1 MPTIHIDLTN
11 CYGIGS
17 LKYDLNLNRNGS
29 CLLYAPNGTMKT
41 SFTKTIKQLINGKKP
56 EDSIFKE
63 RPTSAEITIDGI
75 AINKDNTYVF
85 DEKKEDGETS
95 ISTFLANKEL
105 KAEYDDIFEGLNNQ
119 WNDLTRAIASIS
131 RSSDCGK
138 EIYLTF
144 RQGNKESMF
153 ECLER
158 LFNEYFEGKNTAY
171 PLYTFKYNDVFDT
184 NGDGPIKTF
193 ISNNQKVI
201 NQYFNDYEQLIGN
214 STLFTSGKDSFGTY
228 HASQLL
234 DSVQDGRFFIAHHK
248 LILRDGTEVE
258 DKESLQNIISSEIN
272 KVLTDKKLKK
282 GFDKLEKALQ
292 RNTVLRAFKDVI
304 TQNPILITKLTDYE
318 NFRKEVLLGY
328 IQKNIDQFSSFI
340 DRYRANKPKIAL
352 IIQEAKKDVAAWNN
366 IINLFNSRFFVP
378 FKVEIE
384 NQKDVILNLDTPAL
398 KFTYKEVGGDEKEE
412 NIDNLVKVLSVGE
425 QRAFYILENLF
436 EIEARKAIGQE
447 TLIILDDVADSF
459 DYKNKY
465 AIVEYLAD
473 LISANNFEV
482 IILTHNFDF
491 YRTVSSRL
499 NPDSLLF
506 VIKNKDRVIN
516 LYQGIYRTDI
526 ISSKFIKKIDQKRQF
541 LALIPFTRNLIEYS
555 DGDESD
561 DYMTLTKCLHKMED
575 TDIIK
580 MDDIW
585 SIFQRHLFG
594 TKDKTITFGA
604 EKFLD
609 VVFKEADQIMR
620 EDNEIELADKLVLSM
635 AIRLKSEHIVSTLLS
650 EIEKKEINPRKNRT
664 GQLVKL
670 VKRYHPD
677 KGELILIMGQVVMF
691 TSENIHFNNFMFE
704 PLVDISILHL
714 KSLYSKVLEYESK
727 RQMAYCSKS

>member
-1 MPTIHIDLTN
+1 MN
-11 CYGIGS
+11 S
-17 LKYDLNLNRNGS
+17 
-29 CLLYAPNGTMKT
+29 
-41 SFTKTIKQLINGKKP
+41 
-56 EDSIFKE
+56 
-63 RPTSAEITIDGI
+63 
-75 AINKDNTYVF
+75 
-85 DEKKEDGETS
+85 
-95 ISTFLANKEL
+95 
-105 KAEYDDIFEGLNNQ
+105 Q
-119 WNDLTRAIASIS
+119 WNDLTRAIATIS

-138 EIYLTF
+138 EIYIAF
-144 RQGNKESMF
+144 RRDSNESIF

-158 LFNEYFEGKNTAY
+158 LYQDFFEAKSTEY

-193 ISNNQKVI
+193 VSSNQDVI
-201 NQYFNDYEQLIGN
+201 NQYFNDYEQLIGH
-214 STLFTSGKDSFGTY
+214 SDLFTSGKDSFGTY
-228 HASQLL
+228 HAGQLL
-234 DSVQDGRFFIAHHK
+234 GSVQDGRFFAAHHK
-248 LILRDGTEVE
+248 MILRDGTEVD
-258 DKESLQNIISSEIN
+258 DKDSLQNIITTEID

-282 GFDKLEKALQ
+282 SFDKLEKALQ
-292 RNTVLRAFKDVI
+292 RNTTLMAFKDVI

-318 NFRKEVLLGY
+318 GFRRDVLLGY
-328 IQKNIDQFSSFI
+328 IQKNIEQFSSFI
-340 DRYRANKPKIAL
+340 DRYKEFKPIIAS
-352 IIQEAKKDVAAWNN
+352 IIQEAEKDVAAWNN

-384 NQKDVILNLDTPAL
+384 NQKDVILNLDTPTL
-398 KFTYKEVGGDEKEE
+398 KFIYYEEKGDEKEE
-412 NIDNLVKVLSVGE
+412 KIDNLVKVLSVGE

-436 EIEARKAIGQE
+436 EIEARKARGQE
-447 TLIILDDVADSF
+447 TLVILDDVADSF

-499 NPDSLLF
+499 NPEALF
-506 VIKNKDRVIN
+506 FAIKNKDRVIN

-526 ISSKFIKKIDQKRQF
+526 ISSRLIKKIDQKRQF
-541 LALIPFTRNLIEYS
+541 LAMIPFTRNLIEYS
-555 DGDESD
+555 DGDKSG
-561 DYMTLTKCLHKMED
+561 DYMTLTNCLHQIED
-575 TDIIK
+575 TDSIK

-594 TKDKTITFGA
+594 SIGKTITFGA

-609 VVFKEADQIMR
+609 VLFSEAGQIR
-620 EDNEIELADKLVLSM
+620 GEDNEIELADKLVLSM
-635 AIRLKSEHIVSTLLS
+635 AIRLKSEYVVSALLS
-650 EIEKKEINPRKNRT
+650 EKEKEEINPRKNRT
-664 GQLVKL
+664 GQLVEL
-670 VKRYHPD
+670 LKRYHHD

-714 KSLYSKVLEYESK
+714 KSLYDKVLEYESN
-727 RQMAYCSKS
+727 RPLHRMAGIEF